1 MVRIL
6 DSRGEDRLPS
16 GSKSSIVAKAQE
28 TFISGALK
36 SETLPVLLC
45 VMILFRTTA
54 NSKIRLRHRISNIV
68 SASEETGEPFSLE
81 STCHG

>member
-1 MVRIL
+1 MVWIL
-6 DSRGEDRLPS
+6 NSHGLARLPP
-16 GSKSSIVAKAQE
+16 GSSSSIVDKAQE
-28 TFISGALK
+28 TFISGALR

-45 VMILFRTTA
+45 VMIRIRTTA
-54 NSKIRLRHRISNIV
+54 NSKIRLPQKISNIG

>member
-6 DSRGEDRLPS
+6 NSHGVDLLPPGS
-16 GSKSSIVAKAQE
+16 GSSIVAKALE